1 MMAKE
6 HVRYRDEDGSTL
18 KDWVPYKTVTFTIDI
33 SDDDN
38 LSDAVDCSGYRIA
51 ALRMPAALTSTAIT
65 FTECETADGTFLAV
79 YAGESAVSETVA
91 ASHTVSISTNAEALS
106 GLKYVK
112 LAMGSSEAA
121 DRTIKAF
128 LVAIV

>member
-33 SDDDN
+33 SDDDD

-51 ALRMPAALTSTAIT
+51 ALRMPAALTSTTIT
-65 FTECETADGTFLAV
+65 FRECKTATGTFNAV
-79 YAGESAVSETVA
+79 YANNAAVSETVA
-91 ASHTVSISTNAEALS
+91 AARLISIDANAEALS

-121 DRTIKAF
+121 DRTIEAE
-128 LVAIV
+128 LVAL